1 MVILMPENL
10 NQKISQFIDNELDEV
25 DALYLLNKMQF
36 KPELQGKL
44 NRYQTIGQVIKGDI
58 GLVPEADFVKK
69 ISLQIQREPTYLLP
83 KAKVEP
89 EVKVE
94 KINYKKPAA
103 IAASL
108 FIAAILVGH
117 SVTDRTQ
124 PTKVMSSLQVADNKE
139 VKPQETKVLEE
150 ADFQP
155 IAAQAIAKVSENP
168 LNKQISDYLQ
178 AHNGNLD
185 ANNEPGFQPY
195 ARVSSY
201 NQE

>member
-25 DALYLLNKMQF
+25 DALYLLKKMQI
-36 KPELQGKL
+36 KPGLQGKL
-44 NRYQTIGQVIKGDI
+44 NRYQVIGQVIKGDI
-58 GLVPEADFVKK
+58 GIVPEADFVNR
-69 ISLQIQREPTYLLP
+69 ISLQIQQEPIYLLP
-83 KAKVEP
+83 KI
-89 EVKVE
+89 KVE
-94 KINYKKPAA
+94 KMSYKKPVA

-108 FIAAILVGH
+108 FIVAIIVGH
-117 SVTDRTQ
+117 SVTDKAQ
-124 PTKVMSSLQVADNKE
+124 PTRVVSTLQVADNNKANNKE
-139 VKPQETKVLEE
+139 VKKQEDKPLE
-150 ADFQP
+150 A
-155 IAAQAIAKVSENP
+155 IAQKAISPQAIAKVSEDP

-185 ANNEPGFQPY
+185 TNNEPAFQPY

>member
-58 GLVPEADFVKK
+58 GIAPDADFVKK
-69 ISLQIQREPTYLLP
+69 ISLQIQQEPAYLLP
-83 KAKVEP
+83 K
-89 EVKVE
+89 VKKE
-94 KINYKKPAA
+94 KISYKKPAA

-108 FIAAILVGH
+108 FIAAIIAGH
-117 SVTDRTQ
+117 TITDK
-124 PTKVMSSLQVADNKE
+124 PNPAYGMSTLQVADNKE
-139 VKPQETKVLEE
+139 VKKQEVKVVEE
-150 ADFQP
+150 
-155 IAAQAIAKVSENP
+155 IAQKAVAPQAIAKVSESP

-185 ANNEPGFQPY
+185 TNNEHAFQPY
-195 ARVSSY
+195 ARVSAY

>member
-25 DALYLLNKMQF
+25 DALYLLKKMQI
-36 KPELQGKL
+36 KPGLQGKL
-44 NRYQTIGQVIKGDI
+44 NRYQVIGQVIKGDI
-58 GLVPEADFVKK
+58 GIVPEADFVKR
-69 ISLQIQREPTYLLP
+69 ISLQIQQEPAYLLP
-83 KAKVEP
+83 KI
-89 EVKVE
+89 KVE
-94 KINYKKPAA
+94 KMSYKKPVA

-108 FIAAILVGH
+108 FIVAIIAGH
-117 SVTDRTQ
+117 SVTDKAQ
-124 PTKVMSSLQVADNKE
+124 PARVVSTLQVADNNKE
-139 VKPQETKVLEE
+139 VKKQEDKPLEV
-150 ADFQP
+150 
-155 IAAQAIAKVSENP
+155 IAQKAISPQAIVKVSEDP

-185 ANNEPGFQPY
+185 TNNEPAFQPY